1 MLQQTGGDDCNIKG
15 GEVAEI
21 LQLEEPDKMHG
32 CYAAQ
37 ELRMQYAQEQIH
49 NEIMGMQQDAV
60 YNLHGIY
67 TPTDMQGKNMQT
79 SKDVKRST
87 GFSHPAKAGW

>member
-1 MLQQTGGDDCNIKG
+1 MLPTMLQQTGGDDCNIKG

-60 YNLHGIY
+60 LQPPWHLHAHRY
-67 TPTDMQGKNMQT
+67 
-79 SKDVKRST
+79 
-87 GFSHPAKAGW
+87 AGQEHADI